1 MTENVDVDLFSS
13 LVTGVCEGRD
23 LPDFRAG
30 AGRQV
35 TVFKTF
41 ELFADLAYGLDG
53 LLEDGGILAQ
63 EVEDTAM
70 VERPGLKVFGN
81 VSGVFGLDEVDFVGA
96 LGIPARAR
104 EGRRLRILENFV

>member
-1 MTENVDVDLFSS
+1 MTENAGVDLFSS
-13 LVTGVCEGRD
+13 LVTGFCEGRD

-35 TVFKTF
+35 TVFETF
-41 ELFADLAYGLDG
+41 ELLANLANGLNG
-53 LLEDGGILAQ
+53 LLEDGGVLAQ

-81 VSGVFGLDEVDFVGA
+81 VSGVLGLDEVDFV
-96 LGIPARAR
+96 
-104 EGRRLRILENFV
+104 